1 MSKRTRNLYA
11 WKTKTEDG
19 RKRQVEAQLFG
30 AQWKFTSLCAGDE
43 EWTTHEK
50 PLLDDLQDLE
60 MKVFNKYQRK
70 HNSWDQ
76 VLSVR
81 KLIAH
86 FYPEAVEDDD

>member
-1 MSKRTRNLYA
+1 
-11 WKTKTEDG
+11 
-19 RKRQVEAQLFG
+19 
-30 AQWKFTSLCAGDE
+30 
-43 EWTTHEK
+43 
-50 PLLDDLQDLE
+50 